1 MYPKRDIYCLC
12 WSLNQG
18 PLAYQSSHSTER
30 TEESTHY
37 PEPGKESNVLQEIP
51 DQKTVQ
57 FSQILFTHLQVRPR
71 MAGKCSVSLYAMS
84 TSCIAQTLDPPQLI
98 VLFIDE

>member
-18 PLAYQSSHSTER
+18 PLAYQSSHSTEL

-51 DQKTVQ
+51 DQKQSNFPHFSLHTCRSDQEWLKNAQ
-57 FSQILFTHLQVRPR
+57 F
-71 MAGKCSVSLYAMS
+71 LYMQ
-84 TSCIAQTLDPPQLI
+84 CQPL
-98 VLFIDE
+98 VLPKLWIHHN